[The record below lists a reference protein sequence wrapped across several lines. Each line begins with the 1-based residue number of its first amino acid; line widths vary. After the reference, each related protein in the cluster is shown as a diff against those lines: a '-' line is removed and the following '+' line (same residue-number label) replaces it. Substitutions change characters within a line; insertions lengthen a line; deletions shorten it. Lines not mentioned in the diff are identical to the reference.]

1 MAAQFFAEAG
11 FPYPQRRNSSDH
23 FLRCINSDFD
33 RGSKANRNFY
43 LSVPREALLDVE
55 SGDHIMPFRDENN
68 GDYHPKQSQW
78 CQQGSTTVKPGEQRN
93 PEAKGETHGHGKKPK
108 GGSLSFD
115 ETTITSSPQVSLSNN
130 PAKNDQEDSHNLH
143 HSSSVETTELDKG
156 LENFQNALEDKEQG
170 HFALCSMKPN
180 CMAHNAYVC
189 SPKNLIERNVEG
201 SRLSEGAWQRFSSQ
215 TSNRAIM
222 MSRRS
227 RSRQSYS
234 NQKAVDDEG
243 RLRDSPPIGPEIS
256 LEGFLLF
263 QGE

>member
-1 MAAQFFAEAG
+1 M
-11 FPYPQRRNSSDH
+11 
-23 FLRCINSDFD
+23 LING

-93 PEAKGETHGHGKKPK
+93 HEAKGETHGHGKKPK

-170 HFALCSMKPN
+170 HFVDYKQKDN
-180 CMAHNAYVC
+180 
-189 SPKNLIERNVEG
+189 
-201 SRLSEGAWQRFSSQ
+201 
-215 TSNRAIM
+215 SN
-222 MSRRS
+222 
-227 RSRQSYS
+227 
-234 NQKAVDDEG
+234 
-243 RLRDSPPIGPEIS
+243 
-256 LEGFLLF
+256 
-263 QGE
+263 